1 MFFQLSTN
9 LLYYVITIRHIV
21 VYSSLCSKVELVN
34 SYTSGSSLHLKSAQ
48 IQMLEDKISRRF
60 PCSKLFSSTTKL
72 NEDKLERKF
81 FGTKIICTMI
91 FLVACFVKRTNDDI
105 RVYQWLRNLSFF
117 IILMLEKIY
126 NIKDKY
132 YIKLNE

>member
-1 MFFQLSTN
+1 MP
-9 LLYYVITIRHIV
+9 
-21 VYSSLCSKVELVN
+21 
-34 SYTSGSSLHLKSAQ
+34 
-48 IQMLEDKISRRF
+48 EDKISQRF
-60 PCSKLFSSTTKL
+60 LCSKLFSSTIKL

-105 RVYQWLRNLSFF
+105 RVCQWFQNQSYI

-126 NIKDKY
+126 YIKDKY
-132 YIKLNE
+132 YIKLN